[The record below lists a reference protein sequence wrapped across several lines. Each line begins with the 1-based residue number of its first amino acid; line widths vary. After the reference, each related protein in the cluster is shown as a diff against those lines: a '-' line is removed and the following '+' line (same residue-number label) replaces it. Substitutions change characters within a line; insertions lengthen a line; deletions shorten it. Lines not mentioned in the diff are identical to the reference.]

1 MHSTFLNYLKKSDSF
16 RFLRGGIEAEV
27 LYVEEDSL
35 QAHTHAHTFN
45 DPGHTHI
52 YQDKY
57 FIHYNNYNGEAWL
70 HFGDNDDIRWDK
82 ERTSA
87 LSKTGISISVN
98 EVNGARTSTETRPK
112 NMRVIYIMKV
122 C

>member
-1 MHSTFLNYLKKSDSF
+1 MHPDLLDGNPRLHAPTGLGGKTLLRWIHLLLPSVCIFREKILNYLS
-16 RFLRGGIEAEV
+16 
-27 LYVEEDSL
+27 
-35 QAHTHAHTFN
+35 N
-45 DPGHTHI
+45 
-52 YQDKY
+52 
-57 FIHYNNYNGEAWL
+57 YNNYNGEAWL